1 MKITDPIADLLTRIR
16 NAARARKSPVMVP
29 HSNMKE
35 AICKVLKDHKFIEDV
50 RVTTEESGHK
60 TLILEISKEMQ
71 AIEIQS
77 VSTPGQRIYIKT
89 GEIQKV
95 MNGLGISI
103 LSTSKGVMSG
113 AEARRL
119 KLGGEFLCKVY

>member
-60 TLILEISKEMQ
+60 TLILEISKVVFPFRKDTS
-71 AIEIQS
+71 ALTVVVIIFVLIS
-77 VSTPGQRIYIKT
+77 
-89 GEIQKV
+89 
-95 MNGLGISI
+95 SI
-103 LSTSKGVMSG
+103 LF
-113 AEARRL
+113 E
-119 KLGGEFLCKVY
+119 